1 MLRETKEST
10 LVLGGSYQIKEETVI
25 LDITVVVLKAKNFKG
40 KVRLG
45 VQSQASK
52 ARCFPVST
60 LKALRF

>member
-10 LVLGGSYQIKEETVI
+10 LVLGGSYQIKEETVTS
-25 LDITVVVLKAKNFKG
+25 DITVVVLKAKHFKG

-52 ARCFPVST
+52 ARYFPVST
-60 LKALRF
+60 LKARRF